1 MASKLARCVD
11 RLWTETRLQIS
22 LQDLMV
28 VLRHLIGTPH
38 RKALL
43 PQIDKLFNERILLGS
58 GVGSQETLRYG
69 MDFGVHLRY

>member
-1 MASKLARCVD
+1 MKPKTVP
-11 RLWTETRLQIS
+11 
-22 LQDLMV
+22 QDLMV

-58 GVGSQETLRYG
+58 GVGSQETLR
-69 MDFGVHLRY
+69 